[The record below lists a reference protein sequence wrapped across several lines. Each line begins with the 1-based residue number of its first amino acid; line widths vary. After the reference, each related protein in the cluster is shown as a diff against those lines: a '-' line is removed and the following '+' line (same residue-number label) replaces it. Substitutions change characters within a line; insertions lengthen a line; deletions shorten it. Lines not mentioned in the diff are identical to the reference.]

1 MANNIENTVGLQHCY
16 WKTNGKATAPQIGVT
31 YYLYEKD
38 KNEFYVDET
47 CVGGKTTNPEHT
59 ISNARWAF
67 IYDFFF
73 QRLEKAKQES
83 ITENL
88 WGSLSGGTENISKYA
103 LGNKYKVGKS
113 LIFNPSGYSYYYGF
127 KQRVELF
134 SKNPGNGFYF
144 YIVPVTT
151 SNIAYAYFHK
161 SEDVRHY
168 GDFMNLEIML
178 HGYSL
183 DEKNKYK
190 GKLYLLEEEV
200 AKGLTETDDF
210 EDKNL
215 WKEAKVFTITQANTG
230 GNNYNSY
237 YKTSFPIE
245 VEWKKE
251 QTSKKNF
258 TVILEIYKFWEEP
271 GRVYGTN
278 SKEER
283 VSYRNFAD
291 EPTDDLVEY
300 DSEVLSLKDIDDKK
314 SISSRFIVS
323 EELMDHYLTRIEQEK
338 NNMIQYIGDIRYTRQ
353 EFDPCGYS
361 KITIQDKEDKE
372 RQPFVIFDE
381 TKPSGEIDKTDHI
394 FAIIAGDER
403 KDITIT
409 LDGLKLK
416 TNFAKVCY

>member
-1 MANNIENTVGLQHCY
+1 
-16 WKTNGKATAPQIGVT
+16 
-31 YYLYEKD
+31 
-38 KNEFYVDET
+38 
-47 CVGGKTTNPEHT
+47 
-59 ISNARWAF
+59 
-67 IYDFFF
+67 
-73 QRLEKAKQES
+73 
-83 ITENL
+83 
-88 WGSLSGGTENISKYA
+88 
-103 LGNKYKVGKS
+103 
-113 LIFNPSGYSYYYGF
+113 
-127 KQRVELF
+127 
-134 SKNPGNGFYF
+134 
-144 YIVPVTT
+144 
-151 SNIAYAYFHK
+151 
-161 SEDVRHY
+161 
-168 GDFMNLEIML
+168 ML

-200 AKGLTETDDF
+200 AKGFTETDDF